1 MSVEKV
7 STILKMADEANT
19 TAIAFNC
26 TDYNTIVSVVK
37 VAEELSKPVICML
50 YPEHAY
56 LKHWT
61 TPKIFVETVRDVAKN
76 VKVPVGIH
84 LDHCSDFDYI
94 VAAMRCGFDSIM
106 YDGSMLPVEENIKNT
121 AEIVKVAK
129 AFGADV
135 EAELGRVGFAS
146 TVADQNDIDKYTK
159 PEVAAAFCEQSGCSS
174 VAVAIGSAHGFYK
187 ETPKLD
193 IERLKKIN
201 AATDV
206 PLVLHGGSGIPND
219 QLEVAFREGINK
231 FNVGTEFFYLYYQTM
246 KKFCEAGHPDFFD
259 LPLEVQNALENYLR
273 QKMQLSKFQA

>member
-273 QKMQLSKFQA
+273 QKMQLSKFRA